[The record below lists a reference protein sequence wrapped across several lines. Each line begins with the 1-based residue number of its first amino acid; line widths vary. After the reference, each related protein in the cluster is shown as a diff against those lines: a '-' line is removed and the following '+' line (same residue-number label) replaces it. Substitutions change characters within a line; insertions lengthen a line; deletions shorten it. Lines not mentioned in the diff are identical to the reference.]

1 MSQSLIVPPY
11 RRTRHA
17 ELTPVQAKESSYK
30 SSTDAKT
37 RQSHQQYH
45 HYQHFA
51 RAPKRAFSMTRLD
64 QLARPRQRYL
74 EEALKLRASKTKEN
88 LCSAASVRPNSS
100 MSLAPKQTASSK
112 PADQQHST
120 AHHNGSPHQSTN
132 GGTLLLRQR
141 TSARKQRPVSYAGY
155 SIGSSNQQTPAL
167 ESNLD
172 QRSPQNNTSN
182 GNLTTTKQRA
192 KLPFAGVIS
201 RNLSSAN
208 SSARHSLMV
217 SSIDGSLASSL
228 ANSGGHKPTPPRKP
242 AHIKAA
248 SAARKLAKQHDH
260 ATDSDRMRKSE
271 SSPRISQQQQLLEQ
285 HPAKR
290 SSSKDRMK
298 KSVTNPEKMADLLGE
313 NSTMQPSQPL
323 DGRRAVRPSQ
333 NKSYD
338 RLEASDLLGDDRAS
352 EPANASVDLL
362 VEEDRSSNP
371 VCQLIDLNNENE
383 HVSSEQAERRR
394 QEQEEQEAK
403 QREEEEQQRRKAEE
417 EEEQRRAE
425 KEEMKRRAAEEEKK
439 RLAREEKERE
449 LERRAKEK
457 AEKARLEMEE
467 RLKKDEQERIERK
480 RVSFCGDICW

>member
-17 ELTPVQAKESSYK
+17 ELTPVQPKESSYK
-30 SSTDAKT
+30 SSSDAKT
-37 RQSHQQYH
+37 RQPHQQYQ

-88 LCSAASVRPNSS
+88 LCSAASVRPTSS
-100 MSLAPKQTASSK
+100 MSLAPKQAAK
-112 PADQQHST
+112 PADST

-132 GGTLLLRQR
+132 SGTLLLRQR

-155 SIGSSNQQTPAL
+155 SIGSSNQQTA
-167 ESNLD
+167 ESD
-172 QRSPQNNTSN
+172 QRSPPNNTSS
-182 GNLTTTKQRA
+182 GNLTSSRPKS
-192 KLPFAGVIS
+192 KPFVG

-208 SSARHSLMV
+208 SSARQSLMM
-217 SSIDGSLASSL
+217 SSVDGALASSL
-228 ANSGGHKPTPPRKP
+228 VSGHKPTPPRKP

-248 SAARKLAKQHDH
+248 SAARKLAAKQQD
-260 ATDSDRMRKSE
+260 AGESDRMRKSE
-271 SSPRISQQQQLLEQ
+271 SSPRISQQALEQ
-285 HPAKR
+285 PPAAKR

-313 NSTMQPSQPL
+313 NSATPPSQQPS
-323 DGRRAVRPSQ
+323 DGRRSVRP
-333 NKSYD
+333 NKSD
-338 RLEASDLLGDDRAS
+338 DNRLEVSDLLGDDRPS
-352 EPANASVDLL
+352 EPNASVDLL
-362 VEEDRSSNP
+362 VEEDRSSN
-371 VCQLIDLNNENE
+371 QLIDLNDE
-383 HVSSEQAERRR
+383 HVSNEEERRR
-394 QEQEEQEAK
+394 QEELEAK
-403 QREEEEQQRRKAEE
+403 QREELEARQREEEEQQRRKAEE

-425 KEEMKRRAAEEEKK
+425 REEAKRRAAEEEKK

-480 RVSFCGDICW
+480 RVSSQDDTD